1 MVKYAGWFLAMEKK
15 HYADPCLNR
24 ETTSIPVNPRTT
36 RPVGYAFV
44 DLKSSDEAQKA
55 IDNLSG
61 KDILDRKVSVQL
73 ARKPEAGGEKTYEGR
88 TTVKVAN
95 AHEAL
100 ALVVV
105 VFVVAVVLGA
115 LAVAD
120 VGYVKIRPQCLES
133 NTDDL
138 QDATTGIEPLPLNDV
153 TNAANM
159 GTESTDKNGYAPRT
173 PRPPKQRGPPEDGIA
188 STTKVMVANLPYD
201 LSEEKV

>member
-88 TTVKVAN
+88 TT
-95 AHEAL
+95 EGGERTRGSGTRGRGL
-100 ALVVV
+100 RRGR
-105 VFVVAVVLGA
+105 GA
-115 LAVAD
+115 R
-120 VGYVKIRPQCLES
+120 G
-133 NTDDL
+133 
-138 QDATTGIEPLPLNDV
+138 TGRGGRGVCQNS
-153 TNAANM
+153 
-159 GTESTDKNGYAPRT
+159 STMF
-173 PRPPKQRGPPEDGIA
+173 GIQH
-188 STTKVMVANLPYD
+188 
-201 LSEEKV
+201 